1 MSFPTVKIEKR
12 VPVPATGR
20 ITGLIDAMRTMK
32 VGDSFVIPNGTAPY
46 NTHGYAKRA
55 GIKIT
60 VKKQK
65 DGYRAWRI
73 A

>member
-1 MSFPTVKIEKR
+1 MMPTVKIEKR
-12 VPVPATGR
+12 VPVPPTGKT
-20 ITGLIDAMRTMK
+20 TGMMEAMRTMK
-32 VGDSFVIPNGTAPY
+32 VGDSFALPQGLQPY
-46 NTHGYAKRA
+46 STHAYAKTA

-65 DGYRAWRI
+65 DGYRVWRI

>member
-1 MSFPTVKIEKR
+1 MNASEVRIEKR
-12 VPVPATGR
+12 VPLPTTGR
-20 ITGLIDAMRTMK
+20 TIGIATAMRKMA
-32 VGDSFVIPNGTAPY
+32 VGDSFALPDGIQPY
-46 NTHGYAKRA
+46 GYARKF

-65 DGYRAWRI
+65 DGYRVWRI